1 MIEDALPISVSTG
14 QNKSA
19 REVFSI
25 NAQKLREKSELSK
38 EERYKERQTRKR
50 KIKSHLKHKELQQK
64 EKKRD
69 QGLAMHLD
77 NFEARQI
84 KKNKDKKDS
93 NSNKKT
99 AASIDDK
106 KPSSKNEMKSSKFF
120 SKMQEVAKDDATRK
134 EQKKLNKEKGAYN
147 RNFQPAQ
154 HNNESTKRFKL

>member
-77 NFEARQI
+77 NFEAR
-84 KKNKDKKDS
+84 
-93 NSNKKT
+93 
-99 AASIDDK
+99 
-106 KPSSKNEMKSSKFF
+106 
-120 SKMQEVAKDDATRK
+120 
-134 EQKKLNKEKGAYN
+134 
-147 RNFQPAQ
+147 
-154 HNNESTKRFKL
+154 

>member
-50 KIKSHLKHKELQQK
+50 KIKSHLKHKELKQK

-69 QGLAMHLD
+69 
-77 NFEARQI
+77 
-84 KKNKDKKDS
+84 
-93 NSNKKT
+93 
-99 AASIDDK
+99 
-106 KPSSKNEMKSSKFF
+106 
-120 SKMQEVAKDDATRK
+120 
-134 EQKKLNKEKGAYN
+134 
-147 RNFQPAQ
+147 
-154 HNNESTKRFKL
+154 